1 MCHIARSFVA
11 RSGYELTTAM
21 ASIFVMNH
29 MNLTENWHP
38 YLVNLCRICGHKLGE
53 KGNRQVND
61 YLGRLNSCYG
71 EVSFAVQ
78 APERFCDAC
87 YRFIKNDLRNC
98 NRDDVAEQVLTID
111 SFDEAI
117 NLNVTA
123 YQCPICK
130 NLVRCPVMVTK
141 CQHIFCA
148 ECLVSHYRPNG
159 IVLCAKSMLIPRL
172 PIFNQPNLHL

>member
-29 MNLTENWHP
+29 MNLTENRHP

-148 ECLVSHYRPNG
+148 ECLVSHYRPN
-159 IVLCAKSMLIPRL
+159 
-172 PIFNQPNLHL
+172 

>member
-1 MCHIARSFVA
+1 MLLFVGSKLSNVSYRTFFVA

-29 MNLTENWHP
+29 MNLTENRHP

-53 KGNRQVND
+53 KGKIGKVND
-61 YLGRLNSCYG
+61 YLGRLYSCYG

-117 NLNVTA
+117 NPNVTA
-123 YQCPICK
+123 
-130 NLVRCPVMVTK
+130 
-141 CQHIFCA
+141 
-148 ECLVSHYRPNG
+148 
-159 IVLCAKSMLIPRL
+159 SMKP
-172 PIFNQPNLHL
+172 